1 MTEEARL
8 DTDFHQVALDEERGR
23 GRTLTLVAR
32 LSYSDRASGLIM
44 LAFAL
49 AGLLCANL
57 PLTRGFYHGLSEWT
71 IGLPGT
77 NLMLG
82 IGHWAQD
89 GLLTI
94 FFLVVGLELKQE
106 LTTGSLANPRAA
118 AVPMIAALGG
128 VLLPPAVFL
137 VVAGIGSRLDLMH
150 GLAFSLVAHG
160 WAVPTATD
168 IAFSLAILAI
178 FAKSLPG
185 SIRAFLMTLA
195 TVDDLLGIIIIAL
208 FYSSLNAWYWFLAVI
223 ILAACW
229 AFLVRRRRVPWVL
242 VALVGICAWAAMYEA
257 GIHPTLAGV
266 LVGLLTP
273 SRPLFE
279 EESPRA
285 ERYHDKLQPFSALLA
300 LPIFAFFATGI
311 SFTGSEAGIAAA
323 ADSAA
328 GTAAGSVSAF
338 TLSPIVWGIVA
349 ALIIGKPVGVVA
361 ATWISTHLFRLKL
374 APGLKVRALIP
385 MATAC
390 GIGFT
395 VAFLMASL
403 AYHHAL
409 LQNEA
414 RFGVLIGSLLS
425 AALAA
430 ILLRRQEKRFKRTG
444 ALA

>member
-1 MTEEARL
+1 MTEEARS
-8 DTDFHQVALDEERGR
+8 DTDFRQVTLDEAQGGNRPR
-23 GRTLTLVAR
+23 ALVAR

-44 LAFAL
+44 LAFAF

-57 PLTRGFYHGLSEWT
+57 PSIRGFYHGLSEWT

-106 LTTGSLANPRAA
+106 LTTGSLSNPRAA

-128 VLLPPAVFL
+128 VLMPPVVFL
-137 VVAGIGSRLDLMH
+137 AVAGIGSRLDLTH
-150 GLAFSLVAHG
+150 GPSFPLVAHG

-178 FAKSLPG
+178 FAKNLPG

-223 ILAACW
+223 ILAVCW

-242 VALVGICAWAAMYEA
+242 VALVGVCAWVAMYEA

-273 SRPLFE
+273 SRPLFK

-311 SFTGSEAGIAAA
+311 GFTGSGAGT
-323 ADSAA
+323 AA
-328 GTAAGSVSAF
+328 GTAAGPVSAF
-338 TLSPIVWGIVA
+338 ALSPIVWGIVT
-349 ALIIGKPVGVVA
+349 ALVIGKPVGVTT

-430 ILLRRQEKRFKRTG
+430 ILLHRQEKRFKRTG
-444 ALA
+444 TLA